1 MTMMVRVLQT
11 LWLSPLH
18 HNISMK
24 LLVSALE
31 PSSNLHLKEVLKH
44 SSDVELLGIFDKN
57 IEEGTPA
64 HDISEMAIMG
74 VVDALKKLRWFFK
87 VADEMVELARDADKV
102 LLMDSSGFNLPLAK
116 KLKKAYPEKEII
128 YYILPQIWASRPKRA
143 LKLEQYCDKLLG
155 ILPFEVD
162 YYPQGKAQYVGHPLL
177 DEIDVHRNEEETK
190 NIITFMPGSRK
201 SEITRLMPIF
211 LELRR
216 KLGND
221 IRPLLVIPPSFSR
234 NKIAKLYKG
243 NREFE
248 IVRNSH
254 EALRRSEF
262 AFICSGT
269 ATLEA
274 ALIGVPFTLVYI
286 AKKLDFFIGS
296 KLLNITHVGLAN
308 IICKQHDGTLL
319 HEELLQEDVT
329 VDNLLKAY
337 YNTDREIF
345 AKKAEELKIY
355 LGHGSSLNVAKILME
370 DRC

>member
-1 MTMMVRVLQT
+1 
-11 LWLSPLH
+11 
-18 HNISMK
+18 MK
-24 LLVSALE
+24 ILVSALE

-44 SSDVELLGIFDKN
+44 TQDVELIGIFDKHIDN
-57 IEEGTPA
+57 GTPL
-64 HDISEMAIMG
+64 HDNSEMAIMG

-87 VADEMVELARDADKV
+87 VADEMVKLARDADKV

-116 KLKKAYPEKEII
+116 KLKTAYPDKEII

-143 LKLEQYCDKLLG
+143 EKLERYCDKLLG

-162 YYPQGKAQYVGHPLL
+162 YYPQGKAEYVGHPLL
-177 DEIDVHRNEEETK
+177 DEIDVHRIEEDTR
-190 NIITFMPGSRK
+190 NVIAFMPGSRK

-234 NKIAKLYKG
+234 NKIAKLYRG

-248 IVRNSH
+248 VVRNTH

-274 ALIGVPFTLVYI
+274 ALIGVPFTLAYI
-286 AKKLDFFIGS
+286 AKKVDFFIGT
-296 KLLNITHVGLAN
+296 KLLGIKQVGLAN
-308 IICKQHDGTLL
+308 IILTNYNNTTL
-319 HEELLQEDVT
+319 HNEILQAEVT
-329 VDNLLKAY
+329 VDKLLKEY

-345 AKKAEELKIY
+345 AQKAEELRTY
-355 LGHGSSLNVAKILME
+355 LGHGSSKNVAKIIME
-370 DRC
+370 S

>member
-1 MTMMVRVLQT
+1 
-11 LWLSPLH
+11 
-18 HNISMK
+18 MK
-24 LLVSALE
+24 ILVSALE

-44 SSDVELLGIFDKN
+44 TKEVELIGIFDKH
-57 IEEGTPA
+57 IDQGTPLY
-64 HDISEMAIMG
+64 DISEMAIMG

-87 VADEMVELARDADKV
+87 VADEMVALAKDADKV

-116 KLKKAYPEKEII
+116 KLKTAYPDKEII

-143 LKLEQYCDKLLG
+143 IKLEKYCDRLLG

-162 YYPQGKAQYVGHPLL
+162 YYPQKKAEYVGHPLL
-177 DEIDVHRNEEETK
+177 DEIQVHRIEEDTR
-190 NIITFMPGSRK
+190 NVIAFMPGSRK

-211 LELRR
+211 LDLRR
-216 KLGND
+216 KLGNE

-234 NKIAKLYKG
+234 NKIAKLYRG

-248 IVRNSH
+248 IVRDTH

-274 ALIGVPFTLVYI
+274 SLIGVPFTLAYI
-286 AKKLDFFIGS
+286 AKKIDFFIGT
-296 KLLNITHVGLAN
+296 KLLGIKQVGLAN
-308 IICKQHDGTLL
+308 IILTNYNHTTL
-319 HEELLQEDVT
+319 HNEILQEEVT
-329 VDNLLKAY
+329 VDNLLKEY

-345 AKKAEELKIY
+345 AQKAEELRTY
-355 LGHGSSLNVAKILME
+355 LGHGSSQNVAKILM
-370 DRC
+370 DK

>member
-1 MTMMVRVLQT
+1 
-11 LWLSPLH
+11 
-18 HNISMK
+18 MK

-44 SSDVELLGIFDKN
+44 TQNVELIGIFDKS
-57 IEEGTPA
+57 IEEGTPLY
-64 HDISEMAIMG
+64 DISQMAIMG
-74 VVDALKKLRWFFK
+74 VVDAIKKIRWFFK
-87 VADEMVELARDADKV
+87 LADEMVALAKDADKV
-102 LLMDSSGFNLPLAK
+102 LLMDSSAFNLPLAK
-116 KLKKAYPEKEII
+116 KLKAAYPDKEII

-143 LKLEQYCDKLLG
+143 KKLEQYCDRLLG

-162 YYPQGKAQYVGHPLL
+162 YYPQKKAEYVGHPLL
-177 DEIDVHRNEEETK
+177 DEMDVHKVIEETK
-190 NIITFMPGSRK
+190 GCIAFMPGSRK

-234 NKIAKLYKG
+234 NKIAHLYKG

-248 IVRNSH
+248 VVRDTH

-274 ALIGVPFTLVYI
+274 ALMGTPFTLAYI
-286 AKKLDFFIGS
+286 AKKVDFFIGT
-296 KLLNITHVGLAN
+296 KLLNITQVGLAN
-308 IICKQHDGTLL
+308 IILTNHNNTTL
-319 HEELLQEDVT
+319 HNELLQEEVT
-329 VDNLLKAY
+329 VDNLLKEY
-337 YNTDREIF
+337 YNSDRKIF
-345 AKKAEELKIY
+345 ADKAKELREY
-355 LGHGSSLNVAKILME
+355 LGHGSSENVAKIIME
-370 DRC
+370 HS